1 MTDHVLRRDEAA
13 KLLDAVNENMWKAT
27 DHARY
32 PTAALVAL
40 NSESQIGSPSPPPQ
54 KTPSTSPPKPPPP
67 STSRLRSNHDQL
79 AYSTPHP
86 HH

>member
-13 KLLDAVNENMWKAT
+13 ELLDAVNESMWKAA

-40 NSESQIGSPSPPPQ
+40 TQAVLEVGEQLRIANRLTIAATPKNIIISDPRIAAALDIDPQEES
-54 KTPSTSPPKPPPP
+54 
-67 STSRLRSNHDQL
+67 
-79 AYSTPHP
+79 
-86 HH
+86 

>member
-40 NSESQIGSPSPPPQ
+40 TQAALEVGEQLRIANRLTIAIAAKDPIEITPETAATLGIDPQ
-54 KTPSTSPPKPPPP
+54 E
-67 STSRLRSNHDQL
+67 
-79 AYSTPHP
+79 
-86 HH
+86 